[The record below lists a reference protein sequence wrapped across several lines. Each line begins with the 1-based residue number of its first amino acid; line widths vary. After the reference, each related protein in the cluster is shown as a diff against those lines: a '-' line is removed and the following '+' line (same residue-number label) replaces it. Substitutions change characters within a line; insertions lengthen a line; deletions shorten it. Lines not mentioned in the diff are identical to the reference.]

1 MDQNA
6 LVRFTGGS
14 PLRTL
19 LWLVFLSI
27 VVGFVLETIG
37 LDPFTFVRRLVI
49 NFDRF
54 VDWVLNLGIG
64 AFVSVM
70 RYLVWG
76 AVLVV
81 PLWLVMRIAG
91 TRGK

>member
-6 LVRFTGGS
+6 LTRFTGGS

-19 LWLVFLSI
+19 VWLVVLSI

-37 LDPFTFVRRLVI
+37 LDPFTFVRRLI
-49 NFDRF
+49 TGFDRF
-54 VDWVLNLGIG
+54 VDWVVHLGFDAVTSLG
-64 AFVSVM
+64 

-76 AVLVV
+76 AVIVV
-81 PLWLVMRIAG
+81 PLWLILRL
-91 TRGK
+91 TRARR

>member
-1 MDQNA
+1 MSDNA
-6 LVRFTGGS
+6 LTRLTGGS

-19 LWLVFLSI
+19 VWLVFLSV

-37 LDPFTFVRRLVI
+37 LDPFSFVRHLVQ

-54 VDWVLNLGIG
+54 IEYVLNLGTG
-64 AFVSVM
+64 AIVALL

-81 PLWLVMRIAG
+81 PIWLVVKLAG
-91 TRGK
+91 ARRS

>member
-1 MDQNA
+1 MADNA
-6 LVRFTGGS
+6 LARFTGGS

-37 LDPFTFVRRLVI
+37 LDPFTFVRRLI
-49 NFDRF
+49 SNFDRF
-54 VDWVLNLGIG
+54 VDWVLHLGSDAVI
-64 AFVSVM
+64 SLL

-76 AVLVV
+76 AVIVV
-81 PLWLVMRIAG
+81 PIWLIMRLTGAR
-91 TRGK
+91 RG

>member
-1 MDQNA
+1 MSDNA
-6 LVRFTGGS
+6 LTRLTGGS
-14 PLRTL
+14 PMRTL
-19 LWLVFLSI
+19 VWLVFLSV

-37 LDPFTFVRRLVI
+37 LDPFSFVRHLVY

-54 VDWVLNLGIG
+54 VEWVLNLGTG
-64 AFVSVM
+64 AIVALL

-81 PLWLVMRIAG
+81 PIWLVVKLAG
-91 TRGK
+91 ARRS

>member
-1 MDQNA
+1 MNQNA
-6 LVRFTGGS
+6 LARLTGGS

-19 LWLVFLSI
+19 LWLVFMSI

-37 LDPFTFVRRLVI
+37 LDPFNFVRHLVV

-54 VDWVLNLGIG
+54 VDWVLNLGTG
-64 AFVSVM
+64 AIVAVL

-76 AVLVV
+76 AVIVV
-81 PLWLVMRIAG
+81 PVWLVMRLTG
-91 TRGK
+91 NRTR

>member
-6 LVRFTGGS
+6 LARFTGGS

-19 LWLVFLSI
+19 VWLVVLSL

-37 LDPFTFVRRLVI
+37 LDPFTFVRRLI
-49 NFDRF
+49 GNFDRF
-54 VDWVLNLGIG
+54 VDWVLHLGVD
-64 AFVSVM
+64 AVTSLL

-76 AVLVV
+76 AVIVV
-81 PLWLVMRIAG
+81 PVWLVLRIAG
-91 TRGK
+91 ARR

>member
-1 MDQNA
+1 V
-6 LVRFTGGS
+6 LTRITGGS

-37 LDPFTFVRRLVI
+37 LDPFSFVRRLI
-49 NFDRF
+49 ANFDRF
-54 VDWVLNLGIG
+54 VDWVLHLGFDTFSG
-64 AFVSVM
+64 LL

-76 AVLVV
+76 AVIVV
-81 PLWLVMRIAG
+81 PVWLLMRLSSL
-91 TRGK
+91 RGR

>member
-1 MDQNA
+1 MATD
-6 LVRFTGGS
+6 LTRFSAGS
-14 PLRTL
+14 PLRTV

-37 LDPFTFVRRLVI
+37 LDPVTFVGRLI
-49 NFDRF
+49 GNIDRF
-54 VDWVLNLGIG
+54 FDWVLHMGTDAIMRML
-64 AFVSVM
+64 

-81 PLWLVMRIAG
+81 PVWLIMRLTGRA
-91 TRGK
+91 K

>member
-1 MDQNA
+1 MDQTPLA
-6 LVRFTGGS
+6 RLTGGS
-14 PLRTL
+14 PLRTV

-37 LDPFTFVRRLVI
+37 LDPFSFVRRLVY

-54 VDWVLNLGIG
+54 VEWVLNLGTG
-64 AFVSVM
+64 AIVALL

-81 PLWLVMRIAG
+81 PIWLVVKLAG
-91 TRGK
+91 ARRS

>member
-6 LVRFTGGS
+6 LTRFTGGS

-19 LWLVFLSI
+19 LWLVVLSI
-27 VVGFVLETIG
+27 VVGFVLDTIG
-37 LDPFTFVRRLVI
+37 LDPFGVLRRLIV

-54 VDWVLNLGIG
+54 VDWLYQLGFDAVRNVG
-64 AFVSVM
+64 

-76 AVLVV
+76 AVFVV
-81 PLWLVMRIAG
+81 PVWLVLRLTGAR
-91 TRGK
+91 RG